1 MKKVLCVA
9 LAAQMLLMVPHVASA
24 QGRRH
29 RGGSDLGSF
38 IGGLIVGGVAGFLIS
53 KLTSGD
59 RRRIDYGVDS
69 CVDGWARGA
78 CDRDVYLPDYRQ
90 PVRVVPHQRVYFMG
104 QPNECRAI
112 QIVSRGRVVDTQYRC
127 LDGNRW
133 VQPRPHWGQPRY
145 FDRPG
150 MDPRMRR
157 WDYYQGPAPVVVA
170 PRPNGHGTGHF
181 GARPG
186 GTFATRPGAPDRLP
200 PTGSFRTQPVDPRFQ
215 QRPGGPAPM
224 ILPPV
229 QQPRGI
235 R

>member
-53 KLTSGD
+53 QLSRND
-59 RRRIDYGVDS
+59 RGRIDVGVDS
-69 CVDGWARGA
+69 CVNGYDRGA

-90 PVRVVPHQRVYFMG
+90 RVRVVPHQRVYFAG
-104 QPNECRAI
+104 QPNECRAV
-112 QIVSRGRVVDTQYRC
+112 QIVSGGRIIDTQYRC
-127 LDGNRW
+127 LDGNLW

-145 FDRPG
+145 FDARNH
-150 MDPRMRR
+150 DPRMRR
-157 WDYYQGPAPVVVA
+157 WDYYRGPAPVTVT
-170 PRPNGHGTGHF
+170 PRPHGPVPGF
-181 GARPG
+181 GGP
-186 GTFATRPGAPDRLP
+186 TFATRPAAPTAPRFAP
-200 PTGSFRTQPVDPRFQ
+200 PTGTVRTQPVDPRFQ
-215 QRPGGPAPM
+215 QRRAGPAPDL
-224 ILPPV
+224 LPPV
-229 QQPRGI
+229 QQPRGM